1 MAKNGFRKNMGI
13 KPLFCFSRSIFS
25 LCLSFFLSSFDARLT
40 VFLSCGT
47 AQRGKRGKF
56 SLQRVVSHYSEIGS
70 EFFTKMILGFVG
82 VTLLGLVRISKT
94 RYLWKDLSLLTFLFI
109 VLIAKMDN

>member
-47 AQRGKRGKF
+47 AQREKRGKF

-70 EFFTKMILGFVG
+70 EFFTKMITWFCGCNSF
-82 VTLLGLVRISKT
+82 RIGQNFQNEVSVE
-94 RYLWKDLSLLTFLFI
+94 RPIFADVSVYRFNS
-109 VLIAKMDN
+109 